1 MPEIRATSTATMKGS
16 RNDSG
21 LASRSSNNFEFA
33 VQTEHG
39 RGIVH
44 RVGKT
49 RHLRVAYR
57 LLFPAKLLIPPVKEW
72 RFESRSFNFLDKAP
86 RSFTSCRI
94 SGSENVTLDDD
105 SSIEVNCHAKS
116 NA

>member
-1 MPEIRATSTATMKGS
+1 MPEIRATFTATMKGS

-21 LASRSSNNFEFA
+21 LTSRSSNNFEFA

-39 RGIVH
+39 RGIVQ

-57 LLFPAKLLIPPVKEW
+57 LLFPAKLLIPPVKEL
-72 RFESRSFNFLDKAP
+72 RFESRSFYFLDKAP
-86 RSFTSCRI
+86 
-94 SGSENVTLDDD
+94 
-105 SSIEVNCHAKS
+105 
-116 NA
+116 

>member
-1 MPEIRATSTATMKGS
+1 MPEIRATFTATMKGS
-16 RNDSG
+16 RNDSV
-21 LASRSSNNFEFA
+21 LTSRSSNNFEFT

-57 LLFPAKLLIPPVKEW
+57 LLFPAKLLIPPFRKQ
-72 RFESRSFNFLDKAP
+72 RFES
-86 RSFTSCRI
+86 
-94 SGSENVTLDDD
+94 
-105 SSIEVNCHAKS
+105 
-116 NA
+116 